1 MQRSATI
8 IVAVSIFCCLALSLA
23 GCHKSAAHGI
33 AGEYLSTDRQGAH
46 LLITSDT
53 IQADVGQLF
62 FNVRYKI
69 LSTDGDNM
77 ALEIDDGV
85 TAKTQV
91 ALRQS
96 GDSITFRNN
105 YILNGTWKR
114 K

>member
-1 MQRSATI
+1 MQRSVSKS
-8 IVAVSIFCCLALSLA
+8 VAAFTFCCIALSLA
-23 GCHKSAAHGI
+23 GCHKNAARGI
-33 AGEYLSTDRQGAH
+33 AGEYVSSDRQGAR
-46 LLITSDT
+46 LLITGDT

-62 FNVRYKI
+62 FSVKYKT
-69 LSTDGDNM
+69 LSTNGNTI

-91 ALRQS
+91 ALQQS

-105 YILNGTWKR
+105 YVLNGTWKR